1 MKKLAFKLRF
11 LCPRFGLKALTFDII
26 STQEN
31 VLAFSYKSNDYL
43 MNMPTLECVC
53 VIQNNGQT
61 LV

>member
-1 MKKLAFKLRF
+1 MKKLALKLRF

-26 STQEN
+26 GTQEN

>member
-1 MKKLAFKLRF
+1 MKNLALKMRF

-26 STQEN
+26 GTDEN
-31 VLAFSYKSNDYL
+31 LLAFSYKSNDYL
-43 MNMPTLECVC
+43 MNAPTLECVC